1 MRICVIDGRGGGLG
15 GRLIER
21 LLAVVDERHEVVA
34 LGTNQAAADAMS
46 KAGARHVG
54 IGEWAILRAVAE
66 TDVILG
72 SLSVVLAGSFLG
84 EVTQGMAAAIL
95 QTPARKLLLPLNRR
109 GVEVIGTESPTLDPL
124 IDQTIQRVQTLLM
137 SGVPA

>member
-1 MRICVIDGRGGGLG
+1 MRISVIDGRGGGLG

-66 TDVILG
+66 ADVILG

-84 EVTQGMAAAIL
+84 VTQDMAAAIL
-95 QTPARKLLLPLNRR
+95 EGPARKLLLPVNRR
-109 GVEVIGTESPTLDPL
+109 GIEVMGQNHRRSIH
-124 IDQTIQRVQTLLM
+124 
-137 SGVPA
+137 

>member
-1 MRICVIDGRGGGLG
+1 M
-15 GRLIER
+15 
-21 LLAVVDERHEVVA
+21 
-34 LGTNQAAADAMS
+34 
-46 KAGARHVG
+46 G